1 MSEATINTA
10 TEAKN
15 PVSGLR
21 RVFMM
26 IGLLRESPAGM
37 VGAFLV
43 SFWVLVAIFAP
54 LISPFEPNATL
65 VPFMKPGAVNPDGGT
80 FWLGTDHIGRDIL
93 SRIIWGSRTVLFYA
107 PLATFCAYV
116 LGILMGLVA
125 GYYRGWIDDVLS
137 RIGDMILSFPVLV
150 LYIIIISTVGASG
163 LNIVIAIVFAS
174 GPGIM
179 RIVRGLVLDL
189 RNRDYVAAAQTRG
202 ESAWRIMLVEILPNA
217 RGPLIVDAC
226 LRMGYVIINIGVLGF
241 LGLGLPPPD
250 PDWGGMINETRQM
263 ALIFPHM
270 TVIPCIAIS
279 TLILGFNLLADGMRD
294 ISLRD

>member
-1 MSEATINTA
+1 MAENANSTSTDSD
-10 TEAKN
+10 
-15 PVSGLR
+15 VSTDGFRRILR
-21 RVFMM
+21 M
-26 IGLLRESPAGM
+26 IGLMRESPVGM
-37 VGAFLV
+37 IGAILVG
-43 SFWVLVAIFAP
+43 FWVLVAIFAP
-54 LISPFEPNATL
+54 LISPYEPNATM
-65 VPFMKPGAVNPDGGT
+65 VPFMKPGAANPDGGM

-93 SRIIWGSRTVLFYA
+93 SRLIWGSRTVLFYA
-107 PLATFCAYV
+107 PVATISAYV
-116 LGILMGLVA
+116 VGIIMGLVA

-163 LNIVIAIVFAS
+163 LNIVLAIIFAS
-174 GPGIM
+174 GPAIM

-217 RGPLIVDAC
+217 RGPLIVDGC

-263 ALIFPHM
+263 ALLFPHM
-270 TVIPCIAIS
+270 TVVPCIAIS
-279 TLILGFNLLADGMRD
+279 TLVLGFNLLADGMREV
-294 ISLRD
+294 SLRD